1 MDKKKFRKLVFSVK
15 GEVEIDDPEELTE
28 DFFYHNAR
36 KFIEDGEIR
45 IEKIIDGED
54 GIITNVTPLIINGK
68 VVKVN
73 QLP

>member
-45 IEKIIDGED
+45 IEKIIDGEV
-54 GIITNVTPLIINGK
+54 TNVTPLIINGK